1 MVFDKKAFRQ
11 EFLSYAARDLAL
23 QRYYR
28 LLAVQAMLRGTSYE
42 KQVYY
47 GH

>member
-1 MVFDKKAFRQ
+1 MVFDKKAFCK

-23 QRYYR
+23 QRYDR
-28 LLAVQAMLRGTSYE
+28 LLAVQAILRGTSYE
-42 KQVYY
+42 KQVYH